1 MPRPKRAPPPPPDD
15 DIALANSKSDADF
28 LTSYLLPTYAPHT
41 FSITQKLTPPSP
53 SHPTTPWT
61 PTFTHP
67 TTSTPYTLTLTSTP
81 PLPACLSLISLTSR
95 LHYGPLWSP
104 PKKLRE
110 MRTPGLRYVLIHPSS
125 DPSHLAGFMSF
136 LPTYEPYPVAVV
148 YVYEVHLLPE
158 LRGGGLG
165 RRLMR
170 VCEEVAG
177 RVRGVGKV
185 MLTCFEENRGAMG
198 FYRGEGF
205 GVDGTCPSLLRKE
218 EAVPGDGGVRKLRG
232 GKVREEGPRYCILS
246 KRVEGR
252 EGFVREEETGKP
264 PRDKPETVEEP
275 VEGSETWEDVEEETG
290 EGAEE
295 GTSKQDEG
303 RSPERKRRRVVVD
316 TVS

>member
-1 MPRPKRAPPPPPDD
+1 
-15 DIALANSKSDADF
+15 
-28 LTSYLLPTYAPHT
+28 
-41 FSITQKLTPPSP
+41 
-53 SHPTTPWT
+53 
-61 PTFTHP
+61 
-67 TTSTPYTLTLTSTP
+67 
-81 PLPACLSLISLTSR
+81 
-95 LHYGPLWSP
+95 
-104 PKKLRE
+104 

-185 MLTCFEENRGAMG
+185 MLTCFEENKGAMG

-205 GVDGTCPSLLRKE
+205 GVDGSCPSLLRRE
-218 EAVPGDGGVRKLRG
+218 EAAAGDGGVRKLRG

-246 KRVEGR
+246 KSVGR
-252 EGFVREEETGKP
+252 REERGEAPGGG
-264 PRDKPETVEEP
+264 EGMG
-275 VEGSETWEDVEEETG
+275 EGSGETEEAGDEPIGEEESWEDVGG
-290 EGAEE
+290 EMGESAEE
-295 GTSKQDEG
+295 VTSKQDEG
-303 RSPERKRRRVVVD
+303 RSPLRKRRRVVVD
-316 TVS
+316 TVG